1 MEELNEKNT
10 KYFVVAIILLIVL
23 GIILII
29 HFNNKS
35 LVSGDKDKV
44 TSTTK
49 KTTEVKKEE
58 TTTTTTKVVRVSNT
72 NKDNNKVVKETNVS
86 NDNSVYK
93 SVIDEHSNIIYNYK
107 LTDEITNDDRIV
119 SKSLEL
125 NDYLKNNNV
134 ISLYDIS
141 LYNNNVK
148 KDVKNSLIDISIPI
162 TNNLIGY
169 DEYKIIYV
177 NDGSISDEVFDT
189 KVENGYIKFTTTH
202 LSMYGIVG
210 IKNNN
215 DDNKQTEEVVDL
227 TNVKVNLS
235 LNNNI
240 INSNDRI
247 IVSKDD
253 IININILNLDKEYKV
268 YYALRSSDVNSVD
281 TYNLYDSKID
291 VSGLEPTKK
300 YNIIV
305 KVVVGNTNAV
315 FELNEINSYDIVYM
329 NDGSKEETVGE
340 IRDNENNE
348 IDYSKVEENKDI
360 AVKDI
365 TSEELENKAEINI
378 KGNVYLV
385 DKIDLSNLNIT
396 GYLYIDTD
404 KEISTK
410 DKKTIDMANIYKVTI
425 LSNKFTL
432 NGVNYEYEVKEDGS
446 IIITRVDGETRD
458 IVYNKPANSEKTE
471 ETSETKVD
479 SINEEQ
485 KEEVKEETDVKFEDN
500 FSGSKDIEITVD
512 EDKNLVIVNKEKE
525 VTEVKEPEKEKIEEP
540 VNEVNTIG
548 E

>member
-1 MEELNEKNT
+1 MELDEKKT
-10 KYFVVAIILLIVL
+10 KYFVIGIVLLILLGIVL
-23 GIILII
+23 IV

-35 LVSGDKDKV
+35 LVSGDKDKN
-44 TSTTK
+44 STTK
-49 KTTEVKKEE
+49 KNTEVKTTEV
-58 TTTTTTKVVRVSNT
+58 TTTKKKN
-72 NKDNNKVVKETNVS
+72 VVKQVNNSSEVVDNVTTN
-86 NDNSVYK
+86 NYVYK
-93 SVIDEHSNIIYNYK
+93 SVIDDENKIVYNYK
-107 LTDEITNDDRIV
+107 LSEEILDTDKLI
-119 SKSLEL
+119 SKKLDINE
-125 NDYLKNNNV
+125 YLKNNNV
-134 ISLYDIS
+134 IGLYDIS
-141 LYNNNVK
+141 LYTNDNIKKNVS
-148 KDVKNSLIDISIPI
+148 NSVINVSIPL
-162 TNNLIGY
+162 TSELIGY
-169 DEYKIIYV
+169 DEYKVVYV
-177 NDGSISDEVFDT
+177 NDSGVITDEVFDT
-189 KVENGYIKFTTTH
+189 NVSDGFIKFTTTH

-240 INSNDRI
+240 VSSNDRI

-253 IININILNLDKEYKV
+253 IISVNVLNLDKEYKV

-348 IDYSKVEENKDI
+348 IDYNKVEENNDI

-365 TSEELENKAEINI
+365 TSEELENKAEVNI

-385 DKIDLSNLNIT
+385 DKTDLSNLNIT

-446 IIITRVDGETRD
+446 ITITRVDAETRD
-458 IVYNKPANSEKTE
+458 IIYNKPATSEKTE
-471 ETSETKVD
+471 ETSETSETKVD
-479 SINEEQ
+479 SINEER

-525 VTEVKEPEKEKIEEP
+525 VTEVKEPEKEKVEEP
-540 VNEVNTIG
+540 VNEVDAIG

>member
-1 MEELNEKNT
+1 MELDEKKT
-10 KYFVVAIILLIVL
+10 KYFVIGIVLLILLGIVL
-23 GIILII
+23 IV

-35 LVSGDKDKV
+35 LVSGDEDKN
-44 TSTTK
+44 STTK
-49 KTTEVKKEE
+49 KTTEVK
-58 TTTTTTKVVRVSNT
+58 TTEVTTTKKRN
-72 NKDNNKVVKETNVS
+72 VVKQVNNSSEVVENNTTNNNS
-86 NDNSVYK
+86 NNSVYK
-93 SVIDEHSNIIYNYK
+93 SVIDDENKIVYNYK
-107 LTDEITNDDRIV
+107 LSDEILDTDKLV
-119 SKSLEL
+119 SKKLEISE
-125 NDYLKNNNV
+125 YLKNNNV
-134 ISLYDIS
+134 IGLYDIS
-141 LYNNNVK
+141 LYTSDNIKKNVS
-148 KDVKNSLIDISIPI
+148 NSVINVSIPL
-162 TNNLIGY
+162 TSELIGY
-169 DEYKIIYV
+169 DEYKVVYV
-177 NDGSISDEVFDT
+177 NDSGVITDEVFETSLSD
-189 KVENGYIKFTTTH
+189 GFIKFTTTH

-210 IKNNN
+210 IKNSN
-215 DDNKQTEEVVDL
+215 DDNKEVEEVVDL

-240 INSNDRI
+240 INSNERI

-253 IININILNLDKEYKV
+253 VISISVLNLDKEYKV

-281 TYNLYDSKID
+281 TYNLYDGNID

-305 KVVVGNTNAV
+305 KVVVGNTNSV

-329 NDGSKEETVGE
+329 NDGSKEETIGE
-340 IRDNENNE
+340 IKDNEKE
-348 IDYSKVEENKDI
+348 IDYSNVEENKDI

-365 TSEELENKAEINI
+365 TSEELENKAEVNI

-385 DKIDLSNLNIT
+385 DKTDLSNLNIT

-404 KEISTK
+404 KEISTE

-446 IIITRVDGETRD
+446 IVITKVDGETRD

-500 FSGSKDIEITVD
+500 FSGSNDIEITVD

-525 VTEVKEPEKEKIEEP
+525 ETEVKEPENEKVEEP
-540 VNEVNTIG
+540 VTEVDTIG

>member
-1 MEELNEKNT
+1 MELDEKKT
-10 KYFVVAIILLIVL
+10 KYFVIGIVLLILLGIVL
-23 GIILII
+23 IV

-35 LVSGDKDKV
+35 LVSGDKDKN
-44 TSTTK
+44 STTK
-49 KTTEVKKEE
+49 KTTEVK
-58 TTTTTTKVVRVSNT
+58 TTEVTTTKKKNVVKQVNNSSEVV
-72 NKDNNKVVKETNVS
+72 DNNITN
-86 NDNSVYK
+86 NNVYK
-93 SVIDEHSNIIYNYK
+93 SVIDDENKIVYNYK
-107 LTDEITNDDRIV
+107 LSEEILDTDKLI
-119 SKSLEL
+119 SKKLDIS
-125 NDYLKNNNV
+125 DYLKNNNV
-134 ISLYDIS
+134 IGLYDIS
-141 LYNNNVK
+141 LYTSDNIKKNVS
-148 KDVKNSLIDISIPI
+148 NSVINVSIPL
-162 TNNLIGY
+162 TSELIGY
-169 DEYKIIYV
+169 DEYKVVYV
-177 NDGSISDEVFDT
+177 NDSGVITDEVFDT
-189 KVENGYIKFTTTH
+189 SVSDGFIKFTTTH

-215 DDNKQTEEVVDL
+215 DDNKQVEEVVDL

-253 IININILNLDKEYKV
+253 IISVNVLNLDKEYKV
-268 YYALRSSDVNSVD
+268 YYALRSSGANSVD
-281 TYNLYDSKID
+281 TYNLYDGKID
-291 VSGLEPTKK
+291 ISGLEPTKK

-365 TSEELENKAEINI
+365 TSEELENKAEVNI

-385 DKIDLSNLNIT
+385 DKTDLSNLNIT

-479 SINEEQ
+479 SINEDQ

-500 FSGSKDIEITVD
+500 FSGSKDIEIAVD

-525 VTEVKEPEKEKIEEP
+525 ITEVKEPEKEKVEEP

>member
-1 MEELNEKNT
+1 MELDEKKT
-10 KYFVVAIILLIVL
+10 KYFVIGIVLLILLGIVL
-23 GIILII
+23 IV

-35 LVSGDKDKV
+35 LVSGDKDKNN
-44 TSTTK
+44 TTK
-49 KTTEVKKEE
+49 KTTEVK
-58 TTTTTTKVVRVSNT
+58 TTEITTTKKKNVVKQVNNSSEVV
-72 NKDNNKVVKETNVS
+72 DNNTTN
-86 NDNSVYK
+86 NNVYK
-93 SVIDEHSNIIYNYK
+93 SVIDDDNKIVYNYK
-107 LTDEITNDDRIV
+107 LSEEILDTDKLI
-119 SKSLEL
+119 SKKLDIS
-125 NDYLKNNNV
+125 DYLKNNNV
-134 ISLYDIS
+134 IGLYDIS
-141 LYNNNVK
+141 LYTSDNIKKNVS
-148 KDVKNSLIDISIPI
+148 NSVINVSIPL
-162 TNNLIGY
+162 TSELIGY
-169 DEYKIIYV
+169 DEYKVVYV
-177 NDGSISDEVFDT
+177 NDSGVITDEVFDT
-189 KVENGYIKFTTTH
+189 SVSDGFIKFTTTH

-215 DDNKQTEEVVDL
+215 DDNKQPEEVVDL

-253 IININILNLDKEYKV
+253 IISVNVLNLDKEYKV
-268 YYALRSSDVNSVD
+268 YYALRSSDANSVD
-281 TYNLYDSKID
+281 TYNLYDGKID
-291 VSGLEPTKK
+291 ISGLEPTKK

-329 NDGSKEETVGE
+329 NGGSKEETVGE

-365 TSEELENKAEINI
+365 TSEELESKAEVNI

-385 DKIDLSNLNIT
+385 DKTDLSNLNIT

-525 VTEVKEPEKEKIEEP
+525 ITEVKEPEKEKVEEP

>member
-1 MEELNEKNT
+1 MELDEKKT
-10 KYFVVAIILLIVL
+10 KYFVIGIVLLILLGIVL
-23 GIILII
+23 IV

-35 LVSGDKDKV
+35 LVSGDKDKN
-44 TSTTK
+44 STTK
-49 KTTEVKKEE
+49 KTTEVK
-58 TTTTTTKVVRVSNT
+58 TTEVTTTKKKN
-72 NKDNNKVVKETNVS
+72 VVKQVNNSSEVVDNATTN
-86 NDNSVYK
+86 NNVYK
-93 SVIDEHSNIIYNYK
+93 SVIDDENKIVYNYK
-107 LTDEITNDDRIV
+107 LSEEILDTDKLI
-119 SKSLEL
+119 SKKLDINE
-125 NDYLKNNNV
+125 YLKNNNV
-134 ISLYDIS
+134 IGLYDIS
-141 LYNNNVK
+141 LYTNDNIKKNVS
-148 KDVKNSLIDISIPI
+148 NSVINVSIPL
-162 TNNLIGY
+162 TSELIGY
-169 DEYKIIYV
+169 DEYKVVYV
-177 NDGSISDEVFDT
+177 NDSGVITDEVFDT
-189 KVENGYIKFTTTH
+189 SVSDGFIKFTTTH

-240 INSNDRI
+240 VSSNDRI

-253 IININILNLDKEYKV
+253 IIGVNVLNLDKEYKV

-360 AVKDI
+360 VVKDI

-410 DKKTIDMANIYKVTI
+410 DKKTIDMANIYRVTI

-485 KEEVKEETDVKFEDN
+485 KEEVKEETDIKFEDN

>member
-72 NKDNNKVVKETNVS
+72 NKDNNKVVKDTNVS

-148 KDVKNSLIDISIPI
+148 KDVKNSLINISIPI

-169 DEYKIIYV
+169 DEYKVIYV

-202 LSMYGIVG
+202 LSMYGVIG
-210 IKNNN
+210 IKNNTINN
-215 DDNKQTEEVVDL
+215 DKQDEVNEQIDL
-227 TNVKVNLS
+227 SKVQVELYQNNS
-235 LNNNI
+235 LI
-240 INSNDRI
+240 S
-247 IVSKDD
+247 
-253 IININILNLDKEYKV
+253 
-268 YYALRSSDVNSVD
+268 NSVD
-281 TYNLYDSKID
+281 VLASVNDDISIKVLNVDSNTSYKVFYAFRNDYQDLEYLELSNTKIFNS
-291 VSGLEPTKK
+291 VNTPNKFKLL
-300 YNIIV
+300 V
-305 KVVVGNTNAV
+305 KLVINDNEKV
-315 FELNEINSYDIVYM
+315 FELN
-329 NDGSKEETVGE
+329 TF
-340 IRDNENNE
+340 
-348 IDYSKVEENKDI
+348 
-360 AVKDI
+360 
-365 TSEELENKAEINI
+365 
-378 KGNVYLV
+378 
-385 DKIDLSNLNIT
+385 
-396 GYLYIDTD
+396 
-404 KEISTK
+404 
-410 DKKTIDMANIYKVTI
+410 NIYDKVF
-425 LSNKFTL
+425 L
-432 NGVNYEYEVKEDGS
+432 Y
-446 IIITRVDGETRD
+446 
-458 IVYNKPANSEKTE
+458 
-471 ETSETKVD
+471 
-479 SINEEQ
+479 
-485 KEEVKEETDVKFEDN
+485 
-500 FSGSKDIEITVD
+500 
-512 EDKNLVIVNKEKE
+512 DKNN
-525 VTEVKEPEKEKIEEP
+525 
-540 VNEVNTIG
+540 
-548 E
+548 

>member
-148 KDVKNSLIDISIPI
+148 KNVKNSLINISIPI

-177 NDGSISDEVFDT
+177 NNGSISDEVFDT

-202 LSMYGIVG
+202 LSMYGVIG
-210 IKNNN
+210 IKNNTINNDKQDEVNEQIDLSKVQVELYQNNSLISNSVDVLASVN
-215 DDNKQTEEVVDL
+215 DDISIKVLNVD
-227 TNVKVNLS
+227 
-235 LNNNI
+235 
-240 INSNDRI
+240 SNA
-247 IVSKDD
+247 S
-253 IININILNLDKEYKV
+253 YKV
-268 YYALRSSDVNSVD
+268 YYAFRNDYQDLEYLELSNTKIFNSVNTPNKFKLLVKLVIND
-281 TYNLYDSKID
+281 SEKVYELNTFNIYDKVFLYDKNKEID
-291 VSGLEPTKK
+291 SDITVGEKGLDNNFEDIKENE
-300 YNIIV
+300 NIAI
-305 KVVVGNTNAV
+305 
-315 FELNEINSYDIVYM
+315 
-329 NDGSKEETVGE
+329 KEETKDNQSE
-340 IRDNENNE
+340 IVDEVENN
-348 IDYSKVEENKDI
+348 YK
-360 AVKDI
+360 I
-365 TSEELENKAEINI
+365 TVNGNI
-378 KGNVYLV
+378 YLV
-385 DKIDLSNLNIT
+385 DETDISDLEMN
-396 GYLYIDTD
+396 GYLYINTD
-404 KEISTK
+404 KEITFSDIEGKLDTK
-410 DKKTIDMANIYKVTI
+410 GLYEIRINTKYFKI
-425 LSNKFTL
+425 
-432 NGVNYEYEVKEDGS
+432 NGVTYTYLVEGDSVLIKV
-446 IIITRVDGETRD
+446 VD
-458 IVYNKPANSEKTE
+458 E
-471 ETSETKVD
+471 ET
-479 SINEEQ
+479 
-485 KEEVKEETDVKFEDN
+485 KEEVIKDDFNDA
-500 FSGSKDIEITVD
+500 FIKDIELKKNDNEGIIID
-512 EDKNLVIVNKEKE
+512 LKDKE
-525 VTEVKEPEKEKIEEP
+525 TVKE
-540 VNEVNTIG
+540 
-548 E
+548 

>member
-1 MEELNEKNT
+1 MELDEKKT
-10 KYFVVAIILLIVL
+10 KYFVIGIVLLILLGIVL
-23 GIILII
+23 IV

-35 LVSGDKDKV
+35 LVSGDKDKN
-44 TSTTK
+44 STTK
-49 KTTEVKKEE
+49 KTTEVK
-58 TTTTTTKVVRVSNT
+58 TTEVTTTKKKN
-72 NKDNNKVVKETNVS
+72 VVKQVNNSSEVVDNVTTN
-86 NDNSVYK
+86 NNVYK
-93 SVIDEHSNIIYNYK
+93 SVIDDENKIVYNYK
-107 LTDEITNDDRIV
+107 LSEEILDTDKLI
-119 SKSLEL
+119 SKKLDINE
-125 NDYLKNNNV
+125 YLKNNNV
-134 ISLYDIS
+134 IGLYDIS
-141 LYNNNVK
+141 LYTNDNIKKNVS
-148 KDVKNSLIDISIPI
+148 NSVINVSIPL
-162 TNNLIGY
+162 TSELIGY
-169 DEYKIIYV
+169 DEYKVVYV
-177 NDGSISDEVFDT
+177 NDSGVITDEVFDT
-189 KVENGYIKFTTTH
+189 SVSDGFIKFTTTH

-240 INSNDRI
+240 VSSNDRI

-253 IININILNLDKEYKV
+253 IISVNVLNLDKEYKV

-348 IDYSKVEENKDI
+348 IDYNKVEENKDI

-385 DKIDLSNLNIT
+385 DKTDLSNLNIT

-458 IVYNKPANSEKTE
+458 IVYNKPATSEKTE

-525 VTEVKEPEKEKIEEP
+525 VTEVKEPEKEKVEEP
-540 VNEVNTIG
+540 VNEVDTIG